1 MPIIKCKMCGGDV
14 KLSEDKT
21 FGTCEFC
28 GSTMTF
34 PKVQD
39 SNEQRIAAF
48 NRGNYF
54 RRIGEFDKALAVYER
69 IVQEDDTDAEAHWCC
84 ALCRYGIEYV
94 EDPVS
99 LEWLPTCH
107 RASFDNF
114 LEDVDY
120 LAALKNSDGVTRR
133 QYQKDAAKIAEV
145 QRGIL
150 ATSRKEEPFDVFIC
164 YKESDENGNRTK
176 DSLLAQEIYYQLTD
190 QGRRV
195 FFSRITLEDKVGT
208 EYEPYIFAALQSA
221 KVMVVVGTKPEYF
234 NAVWVKNEWSRFL
247 ALMKKDRSKLLL
259 PCYRDMEPYDLPDA
273 LSVLQS
279 YDMSKI
285 GFLQDL
291 THGIS
296 KVLDADKTP
305 ELAPMQGTTIVQSSV
320 SSDAQVKRGNLA
332 LADHDWEQAKIYFNQ
347 ALDLD
352 AECGEAYLGIALAEH
367 QCSDLRE
374 LKEIKVKKASDIKG
388 VSEETPIQKQASAR
402 IQQAIQTVQ
411 KKYPLNDEDSVK
423 KLNKIFSLPEF
434 MYQYRLPR
442 VEAICSTLK
451 TDYEQDKWLSKAF
464 RFAKGTLADDL
475 QTYIRELNAALD
487 EEITST
493 RKEENEVI
501 ETSENEFGRLL
512 TEAIQTAEELGINVQ
527 KKKEETYQVA
537 MRKANT
543 AKNIDELKK
552 VILLFE
558 SLEGYKD
565 SNELAYKYRARVNR
579 KKKIYIGI
587 IIAMLLVFSA
597 TALIVSVVHNN
608 QLKQEQYLEAMDY
621 YDNGEYTR
629 AESLF
634 EELGAYQDSVDM
646 INACKT
652 AATEAEQAEYQ
663 AFLNSLENYNDYSQ
677 AQKIIGNHLSTEGVV
692 EGEYENDPYY
702 CYASARLAEAEGRLD
717 YAWYRYQYMTN
728 GMFDSS
734 NRASNLEVELDQQAK
749 KVIEHLYD
757 DITKFADVKDE
768 AWELYCYE
776 NFFPYYSELLD
787 ILDYAG
793 RFYPLSITDFSY
805 VCCKDGTNAYL
816 SESSDQIYYS
826 ATMHYR
832 TRTPTA
838 TYPLLYDY
846 ESDYQDFSNPDDAHQ
861 ALANFAQEHGGEI
874 VTMTDQ
880 ELAWASDKASEY

>member
-54 RRIGEFDKALAVYER
+54 RRIGEFDKALAVYEK

-120 LAALKNSDGVTRR
+120 LAALKNSDGVPHR

-150 ATSRKEEPFDVFIC
+150 ATSQNEEPFDVFIC

-195 FFSRITLEDKVGT
+195 FFSRITLESKTGT

-221 KVMVVVGTKPEYF
+221 KVMIVVGTKPEYF
-234 NAVWVKNEWSRFL
+234 NAVWVKNEWCRFL
-247 ALMKKDRSKLLL
+247 ALMKKDHGKLLL
-259 PCYRDMEPYDLPDA
+259 PCYRDMDPYNLPDA
-273 LSVLQS
+273 LAILQS

-296 KVLDADKTP
+296 KVLDTNKLSEP
-305 ELAPMQGTTIVQSSV
+305 VPMQGTTIVQSKV
-320 SSDAQVKRGNLA
+320 SSNAQVKRGNLA

-352 AECGEAYLGIALAEH
+352 AECAEAYLGIALAEH
-367 QCSDLRE
+367 QCSNLQE
-374 LKEIKVKKASDIKG
+374 LKKIKVKEASEIEG

-402 IQQAIQTVQ
+402 IQGAMCAIQ
-411 KKYPLNDEDSVK
+411 KEYPLNDADSVK
-423 KLNKIFSLPEF
+423 KLSEIFSLAEF
-434 MYQYRLPR
+434 RYQHRLPQL
-442 VEAICSTLK
+442 ENICSMLK
-451 TDYEQDKWLSKAF
+451 IDYEQDKWLSKAF
-464 RFAKGTLADDL
+464 RFAKGPLADEL
-475 QTYIRELNAALD
+475 QTYIRDLNVALD
-487 EEITST
+487 EEITRT
-493 RKEENEVI
+493 RKDEDEII
-501 ETSENEFGRLL
+501 EKSQNEFERLL
-512 TEAIQTAEELGINVQ
+512 SKAIQKAKELGVNVQ

-537 MRKANT
+537 LRKAEG
-543 AKNIDELKK
+543 AKSSDEIKK
-552 VILLFE
+552 AVFLFE
-558 SLEGYKD
+558 YLEGYKD
-565 SNELAYKYRARVNR
+565 SEALAYKYRTIINR
-579 KKKIYIGI
+579 KKKVYIGVVAVI
-587 IIAMLLVFSA
+587 LVVFFA
-597 TALIVSVVHNN
+597 TVLVMSTIKSN
-608 QLKQEQYLEAMDY
+608 QLKEEQYAEAMSY
-621 YDNGEYTR
+621 YDDGDYTK

-634 EELGAYQDSVDM
+634 EELGTYRDSVDM
-646 INACKT
+646 IDVCKT

-677 AQKIIGNHLSTEGVV
+677 AQKIIGNHLATEGVA
-692 EGEYENDPYY
+692 EGEYEKDPYY
-702 CYASARLAEAEGRLD
+702 CYAAARLAEAEGRLD

-728 GMFDSS
+728 GLFDST
-734 NRASNLEVELDQQAK
+734 NRATNLEVELDQQAQ

-757 DITKFADVKDE
+757 DTTKFADVKDE
-768 AWELYCYE
+768 VWELYCYE
-776 NFFPYYSELLD
+776 NFYPYYGGLLE
-787 ILDYAG
+787 IFDYAG
-793 RFYPLSITDFSY
+793 RAVCTDFSY
-805 VCCKDGTNAYL
+805 VCCKDGSYAYL
-816 SESSDQIYYS
+816 PESLDRTYYS
-826 ATMHYR
+826 ATMHYQSR
-832 TRTPTA
+832 SEEVV
-838 TYPLLYDY
+838 YPLLYGYD
-846 ESDYQDFSNPDDAHQ
+846 SDYQDFSNADEAHQ
-861 ALANFAQEHGGEI
+861 ALSDFAQEHGGEI
-874 VTMTDQ
+874 MTMTKQ
-880 ELAWASDKASEY
+880 ELAWARSKAAEY

>member
-54 RRIGEFDKALAVYER
+54 RRIGEFDKALAVYEK

-84 ALCRYGIEYV
+84 ALCRHGIEYV

-150 ATSRKEEPFDVFIC
+150 ATSQKEEPFDVFIC
-164 YKESDENGNRTK
+164 YKESDDSGNRTK

-221 KVMVVVGTKPEYF
+221 KVMVVVGTKPEHF

-247 ALMKKDRSKLLL
+247 ALMKKDRNKLLL
-259 PCYRDMEPYDLPDA
+259 PCYRDMDPYDLPDA

-296 KVLDADKTP
+296 KVLDSKASDS
-305 ELAPMQGTTIVQSSV
+305 ASIQGTTIVQSSM
-320 SSDAQVKRGNLA
+320 SSNAQVKRGNLA
-332 LADHDWEQAKIYFNQ
+332 LADHDWGQAKIYFNQ

-352 AECGEAYLGIALAEH
+352 AECAEAYLGIALVEH
-367 QCSDLRE
+367 QCSTLQE
-374 LKEIKVKKASDIKG
+374 LKEIKVKEASDIKG
-388 VSEETPIQKQASAR
+388 ISEETPIQKQASAR
-402 IQQAIQTVQ
+402 IQQAIQNVQ

-423 KLNKIFSLPEF
+423 KLNTIFSLPEF

-464 RFAKGTLADDL
+464 RFAKGPLADDL

-487 EEITST
+487 EEITRT

-501 ETSENEFGRLL
+501 ETSENKFEQLL
-512 TEAIQTAEELGINVQ
+512 TQAIQTAEELGANVQ

-537 MRKANT
+537 TRKANT

-558 SLEGYKD
+558 YLKGYKD
-565 SNELAYKYRARVNR
+565 SDELAYKYRARVNR
-579 KKKIYIGI
+579 KKKNI
-587 IIAMLLVFSA
+587 
-597 TALIVSVVHNN
+597 
-608 QLKQEQYLEAMDY
+608 
-621 YDNGEYTR
+621 
-629 AESLF
+629 
-634 EELGAYQDSVDM
+634 
-646 INACKT
+646 
-652 AATEAEQAEYQ
+652 
-663 AFLNSLENYNDYSQ
+663 
-677 AQKIIGNHLSTEGVV
+677 
-692 EGEYENDPYY
+692 
-702 CYASARLAEAEGRLD
+702 
-717 YAWYRYQYMTN
+717 
-728 GMFDSS
+728 
-734 NRASNLEVELDQQAK
+734 
-749 KVIEHLYD
+749 
-757 DITKFADVKDE
+757 
-768 AWELYCYE
+768 
-776 NFFPYYSELLD
+776 
-787 ILDYAG
+787 
-793 RFYPLSITDFSY
+793 
-805 VCCKDGTNAYL
+805 
-816 SESSDQIYYS
+816 
-826 ATMHYR
+826 
-832 TRTPTA
+832 
-838 TYPLLYDY
+838 
-846 ESDYQDFSNPDDAHQ
+846 
-861 ALANFAQEHGGEI
+861 
-874 VTMTDQ
+874 
-880 ELAWASDKASEY
+880 